1 MSWQAKKVSSLP
13 EPFGGKLISGIC
25 SQFLVNKK
33 SRFKKKKKKTIKECT
48 GMHRFLWPLNE
59 WHLLVLFYILRSNLP
74 LNLTIRVIWFLAWWC
89 HFYTQLTIYR
99 SNHAMGS
106 IQKPGLLPAIAFWQK
121 GSEKEMGNLKAE
133 VSQHRSR
140 AVGGG
145 ERFLE
150 EEFSLQ

>member
-1 MSWQAKKVSSLP
+1 MMSFLYPAYDLP
-13 EPFGGKLISGIC
+13 QQPC
-25 SQFLVNKK
+25 
-33 SRFKKKKKKTIKECT
+33 
-48 GMHRFLWPLNE
+48 
-59 WHLLVLFYILRSNLP
+59 
-74 LNLTIRVIWFLAWWC
+74 
-89 HFYTQLTIYR
+89 
-99 SNHAMGS
+99 MGS